1 MLICSIHVSF
11 ISCSQCYG
19 WAVKSSVHLRTDG
32 HLTWLSVHLGD
43 ELEMTQ
49 QVQTQQSSSY

>member
-11 ISCSQCYG
+11 ISCSQYSG
-19 WAVKSSVHLRTDG
+19 WAVKSLFHLRTDG
-32 HLTWLSVHLGD
+32 HLTWVSAHLRD

-49 QVQTQQSSSY
+49 QVQTQQSSSD